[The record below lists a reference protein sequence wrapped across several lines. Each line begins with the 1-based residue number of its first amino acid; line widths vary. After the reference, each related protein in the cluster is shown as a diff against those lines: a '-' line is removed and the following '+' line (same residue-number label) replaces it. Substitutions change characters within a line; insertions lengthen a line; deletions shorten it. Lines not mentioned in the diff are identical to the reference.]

1 MGPERQGRRQGW
13 RPCEGQVDFLQ
24 LCLLVKQ
31 PSSSDFERHYETS
44 RGFDYEWG
52 FTYGSHGRVL
62 QLNLESGEITNAT
75 IPEEYV
81 RPPYREGWS
90 L

>member
-1 MGPERQGRRQGW
+1 M
-13 RPCEGQVDFLQ
+13 V
-24 LCLLVKQ
+24 LLGNLAV
-31 PSSSDFERHYETS
+31 RT
-44 RGFDYEWG
+44 
-52 FTYGSHGRVL
+52 GRVL
-62 QLNLESGEITNAT
+62 QFNPESGENTNAT